1 MKQSFT
7 IRGAVMQAGFGPL
20 LVTLAAAAEPAAID
34 FNRDIRPILSE
45 NCFYCHGQDAGK
57 RQAEL
62 RLDLREE
69 AMTAGAIVPHDT
81 AGSLILERVHSQDP
95 DLVMP
100 PPGSNRR
107 LTADQKNLLSRWIS
121 EGAAYQPHWAFVAP
135 TRPEPPPIVEGTPH
149 SNWPRN
155 PIDRFILERLVEH
168 GIAPS
173 PEGDRATLIR
183 RLHADLV
190 GLPPS
195 PAEVDAF
202 VSDPSPDAYERLV
215 DRLLASPHSG
225 ERMAIDWLD
234 AARYADSN
242 GFQQDGDTWQ
252 WIWRDWVVKAL
263 NDDMPFDRF
272 STEQLAGDLLPN
284 ATVEQRVAT
293 GFNRNHLL
301 NGEGGA
307 IAEEQRFNNL
317 FDRVDTTSTTWL
329 GLTMACAQCHDH
341 KYDPLTMVDYYSLLD
356 AFNRVPESGA
366 PTRFSARIRVAPPVV
381 DMPTAENTAHLGELE
396 KRMKDLEAAAKPV
409 IDAAYAS
416 WKTGLF
422 ADGEPAD
429 GRDLPR
435 NLTPLLRKPGGER
448 TEDDKK
454 SIESQLRRFFD
465 DTVKGGIVKELPQV
479 VAYEASRQA
488 YEEYKGDR
496 IPRVM
501 VMSDER
507 PRETRV
513 LDRGDYLSPMGERL
527 TFTTPA
533 FLPRPLEGACADR
546 LGLARWL
553 FLPEH
558 PLTARVQ
565 VNRMWQRFFGT
576 GLVKTAEDLGVQS
589 EYPLH
594 RELLDW
600 LAVEFRES
608 GWSQKHMHRLILGSA
623 TYRQAS
629 RVTSAQLAID
639 PENRLLGRSTRFR
652 MPSMV
657 LRDWAL
663 ASAGLLDRRI
673 GGQPVYPY
681 QPDAIWEALAIT
693 KERDFTYPSSHGAD
707 LYRRS
712 LYTFWRRTVAPANMF
727 DAANRQTCTVRAGR
741 TSTPLHAL
749 TTLNDPTWVEA
760 ARVLAERC
768 MREAVEQDRRL
779 SFAFRLVV
787 GRHAADDD
795 IAALSRLF
803 ENQLTIY
810 RTDPEAARG
819 LLSVGE
825 WKRDESLDPVEHAA
839 LTIVC
844 LAILN
849 LDESL
854 TRE

>member
-1 MKQSFT
+1 MGVGT
-7 IRGAVMQAGFGPL
+7 CLLAAVLGAVLSVVGLARAG
-20 LVTLAAAAEPAAID
+20 EPAAVD
-34 FNRDIRPILSE
+34 FNRDIRPILAE
-45 NCFYCHGQDAGK
+45 NCLYCHGQDAAK
-57 RQAEL
+57 RQADL
-62 RLDLREE
+62 RFDLREE
-69 AMTAGAIVPHDT
+69 AVAAGAILPHD
-81 AGSLILERVHSQDP
+81 AAASPLVERIHSEDP
-95 DLVMP
+95 DLLMP
-100 PPGSNRR
+100 PPSSNRR
-107 LTADQKNLLSRWIS
+107 LTGPQKDLLARWIA
-121 EGAAYQPHWAFVAP
+121 EGAAYEPHWAFVAP
-135 TRPEPPPIVEGTPH
+135 SRPDPPAVEAGSLH
-149 SNWPRN
+149 ASWPRGQL
-155 PIDRFILERLVEH
+155 DRFILTRLLEQDL
-168 GIAPS
+168 APS
-173 PEGDRATLIR
+173 PEADRATLIR

-190 GLPPS
+190 GLPPT
-195 PAEVDAF
+195 PEEVDAF
-202 VSDPSPDAYERLV
+202 LSDPAPDAYERLV
-215 DRLLASPHSG
+215 DRLLASPHYG
-225 ERMAIDWLD
+225 ERMALEWLD

-252 WIWRDWVVKAL
+252 WIWRDWVVKAI

-272 STEQLAGDLLPN
+272 SIEQLAGDLLPD
-284 ATVEQRVAT
+284 ATPDQRIAT

-366 PTRFSARIRVAPPVV
+366 PSRFSARIRVAPPVV
-381 DMPTAENTAHLGELE
+381 EVPTPETAARLAELE
-396 KRMKDLEAAAKPV
+396 GEMKGLEAAAKPV
-409 IDAAYAS
+409 IDAAYAA

-435 NLTPLLRKPGGER
+435 NLTPLLRKPEGER
-448 TEDDKK
+448 TDDDRR

-465 DTVKGGIVKELPQV
+465 DTVKGGVVKDLPQV
-479 VAYEASRQA
+479 VAYEQA
-488 YEEYKGDR
+488 RRAYDDFKGDR

-513 LDRGDYLSPMGERL
+513 LDRGDYLSPKGDRL
-527 TFTTPA
+527 TFATPS
-533 FLPRPLEGACADR
+533 FLPPLPEEAPADR

-553 FLPEH
+553 FVPEH

-594 RELLDW
+594 RQLLDW

-608 GWSQKHMHRLILGSA
+608 GWSQKHMHRLLLQSA
-623 TYRQAS
+623 TYRQSS
-629 RVTSAQLAID
+629 RVTPAHLAID
-639 PENRLLGRSTRFR
+639 PENRLHGRASRFR

-657 LRDWAL
+657 LRDWSLVA
-663 ASAGLLDRRI
+663 AGLLDRRI

-693 KERDFTYPSSHGAD
+693 KERDFTYPASHGAD

-727 DAANRQTCTVRAGR
+727 DAANRQTCTVRSSR

-760 ARVLAERC
+760 ARLLAERS
-768 MREAVEQDRRL
+768 MREESDPSRRL
-779 SFAFRLVV
+779 SIAFRRVV

-795 IAALSRLF
+795 LEALARLF
-803 ENQLTIY
+803 EAQHAIY
-810 RTDPEAARG
+810 RADADAARS
-819 LLSVGE
+819 LLAVGE
-825 WKRDESLDPVEHAA
+825 AKRDESLDPAEHAA
-839 LTIVC
+839 LTAVC